1 MGICY
6 AHPKVFTDGKF
17 RCPGC
22 GGLDVRHS
30 LRRGA
35 LDSLMMVFHRTPFRC
50 RRCDRRFYSTLNR
63 VQRAVESAPLAM
75 KQEPVAAQT
84 RRTETPAS

>member
-1 MGICY
+1 MF
-6 AHPKVFTDGKF
+6 ADVKF

-35 LDSLMMVFHRTPFRC
+35 LDSLMLLFHRTPFRC
-50 RRCDRRFYSTLNR
+50 RRCDRRFYSPLNR
-63 VQRAVESAPLAM
+63 SQAATEAGAG
-75 KQEPVAAQT
+75 PVSRKAG
-84 RRTETPAS
+84 